1 MKIVNTLLKI
11 SSDLEKIS
19 RTSFNDLD
27 IVADIMH
34 NSIEHL
40 SKEETVKE
48 ITESTDIDKQKAK
61 EFVNSEYDNFLRGEY
76 LKNKTENDYKIL
88 QKYFK

>member
-1 MKIVNTLLKI
+1 MKIVNVLLKI

-27 IVADIMH
+27 IVSDIMH

-40 SKEETVKE
+40 SKEETLKE
-48 ITESTDIDKQKAK
+48 ITESTNIDNKKAK
-61 EFVNSEYDNFLRGEY
+61 EFVNSEYANYLRGKY
-76 LKNKTENDYKIL
+76 LKNKTEDDYKLL
-88 QKYFK
+88 QKYFE